1 MTFAEVA
8 RILDIEVATARQLAS
23 RARKAAASA
32 PVPVSSEEHAAAVER
47 LVTAIASGD
56 LNAVI
61 DALDPDAVLIGDA
74 GGTTRTAVNIV
85 RGSDRVARFYLGL
98 ARKYGPAAV
107 FSMSPVLVN
116 GQLGGVFAGSPGDDQ
131 YPQFAARVAGFT
143 VRDGVVCAAYDIANP
158 VKFSAVPMLDHT
170 EPERK

>member
-1 MTFAEVA
+1 M
-8 RILDIEVATARQLAS
+8 
-23 RARKAAASA
+23 
-32 PVPVSSEEHAAAVER
+32 
-47 LVTAIASGD
+47 TAIASGD

-74 GGTTRTAVNIV
+74 GGTTRTAVNVV

-143 VRDGVVCAAYDIANP
+143 VPRTESWCAAYDIANP